1 MVEYELLDLGVDIN
15 KLHIIQIKFIYMFD
29 NELLSCN
36 TTDKSLDYLTKHP
49 EEIEWELLS
58 SNENKKAIELLI
70 KNPDKIDWYILSN
83 NNKAIELL
91 IKNPEKINSKHLSI
105 NQFIIIK
112 KVI

>member
-58 SNENKKAIELLI
+58 SNENK
-70 KNPDKIDWYILSN
+70 NPDKINWDILSN

-91 IKNPEKINSKHLSI
+91 TKHPDKN
-105 NQFIIIK
+105 
-112 KVI
+112 

>member
-1 MVEYELLDLGVDIN
+1 ME
-15 KLHIIQIKFIYMFD
+15 FIYMFD

-58 SNENKKAIELLI
+58 SNENK
-70 KNPDKIDWYILSN
+70 NPDKINWDILSN

-91 IKNPEKINSKHLSI
+91 TKHPDKN
-105 NQFIIIK
+105 
-112 KVI
+112 